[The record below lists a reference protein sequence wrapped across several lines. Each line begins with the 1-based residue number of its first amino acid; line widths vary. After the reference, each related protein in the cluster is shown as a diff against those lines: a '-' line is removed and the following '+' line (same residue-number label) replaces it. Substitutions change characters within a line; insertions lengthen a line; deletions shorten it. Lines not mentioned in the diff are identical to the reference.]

1 MYLYVYKMASNLILN
16 PWLAWADPARG
27 LWRDQ
32 PPWNG
37 SVPPSPGNN
46 RKNKKN
52 KKTWIELVTFVKT
65 DTNG

>member
-16 PWLAWADPARG
+16 PWLAWA
-27 LWRDQ
+27 DQ

>member
-37 SVPPSPGNN
+37 SVSPSPGNN
-46 RKNKKN
+46 RKNNKN
-52 KKTWIELVTFVKT
+52 VDRTGNVC
-65 DTNG
+65 